1 MVPTRL
7 PLRILTGLAP
17 QHLTLTSIGESK
29 ALCHQYGLSFLSA
42 RALMNR
48 CRYMASRLFNCP
60 PTDTQRSAVNA
71 IISRQESLIAH
82 LRGYQE
88 EDEREHRRLAAN
100 GAVLERSARSVDMF
114 RNIGTGIRDQLS
126 PVLITLDQLL
136 SSQTADHDKL
146 STILPSTKTLLTD
159 WAAVRHTLAA
169 LLSTLQAPMKEIEQ
183 FVVSIADELDNTEM
197 LKNQFTDVTTTLSEM
212 IQCGLQSIKSKKRG
226 ILHPL
231 RCIPDEIML
240 QIFWE
245 CIKEEQDGLRQ
256 LPLTENPHLP
266 STLAAVCKRWRNIVL
281 HTPHFWSYICAP
293 SSSWDRSRL
302 DAWERVVFLAKHTSL
317 EMTVSPQS
325 QITLKASALRFHRLN
340 ITNAE
345 EKLPPNLPSPHHL
358 WIRQSDSDLLSP
370 IIPAN
375 LISSTFCI
383 TCVNILPRFEKKNQT
398 VGVMSIKGAQSSQC
412 FRSMMNNLPRL
423 QELDMAQLRIVTL
436 DIASNS
442 AITHG
447 FLSHLAIHASALGM
461 IDYHLALGLR
471 LPALRRFSVG
481 DIEDEGCSASEYP
494 SIVSQFKPTITDLEF
509 SGFSLQ
515 TSVLSWIEAL
525 LPLKGLVTNG
535 EEATLVVLD
544 LLFQP
549 SDSETNTQGAIQL
562 PPKGL
567 MSLVIREYMDDGTSI
582 QPQLEGISR
591 NPHPNSQPIRITF
604 ERCPNILPSIR
615 AELSREL
622 ENGLSEPEITAGPV

>member
-1 MVPTRL
+1 
-7 PLRILTGLAP
+7 
-17 QHLTLTSIGESK
+17 
-29 ALCHQYGLSFLSA
+29 
-42 RALMNR
+42 
-48 CRYMASRLFNCP
+48 MASRLFNCP

-71 IISRQESLIAH
+71 IIARQESLIAH

-88 EDEREHRRLAAN
+88 EDEIEHKRLAAN
-100 GAVLERSARSVDMF
+100 VAVLQRSARSADML

-136 SSQTADHDKL
+136 SSQTADHDAL
-146 STILPSTKTLLTD
+146 SSILPTTKTLLTD
-159 WAAVRHTLAA
+159 WAAVRHALAA

-183 FVVSIADELDNTEM
+183 FVVSITDELNNTEM

-212 IQCGLQSIKSKKRG
+212 IRCGLQSIKSKKRG

-245 CIKEEQDGLRQ
+245 CIKEERDGLRQ
-256 LPLTENPHLP
+256 MLQLTENPRLP
-266 STLAAVCKRWRNIVL
+266 LTLAAVCKRWRDIVL

-302 DAWERVVFLAKHTSL
+302 DGWEKVVFLAKPTSL
-317 EMTVSPQS
+317 EMTVPPQS

-358 WIRQSDSDLLSP
+358 WIRQSDSDLPSP
-370 IIPAN
+370 NIPAN

-398 VGVMSIKGAQSSQC
+398 VRVVSIKGAQSGR
-412 FRSMMNNLPRL
+412 FFGSMMKRLPQL
-423 QELDMAQLRIVTL
+423 HKVDMTQLRLVFF
-436 DIASNS
+436 SSQVNFNF
-442 AITHG
+442 THT
-447 FLSHLAIHASALGM
+447 FLSHLAIHASTLDT
-461 IDYHLALGLR
+461 IDDYLERGLR
-471 LPALRRFSVG
+471 LPALRRFAVEG
-481 DIEDEGCSASEYP
+481 IEDDECSASKYP
-494 SIVSQFKPTITDLEF
+494 SIVSQFKPTITALGI
-509 SGFSLQ
+509 SG
-515 TSVLSWIEAL
+515 TSHRHPMLSWIEAL
-525 LPLKGLVTNG
+525 LPLNELVTNG
-535 EEATLVVLD
+535 EEATLAALD

-549 SDSETNTQGAIQL
+549 SDSETDEEEATLAALDLPFKSLDSETNTQGAIQL
-562 PPKGL
+562 PTKGL
-567 MSLVIREYMDDGTSI
+567 MSLVIREYMYDGTSI

-591 NPHPNSQPIRITF
+591 NTHPNSQPIRITF

-615 AELSREL
+615 AELSSEL
-622 ENGLSEPEITAGPV
+622 ENGLPEPEITASSV